1 MFNLKK
7 IKIMKTISY
16 ILIALFITVSFTSC
30 TADRINDNE
39 DISLEQFATGDGEID
54 PDDVG

>member
-1 MFNLKK
+1 
-7 IKIMKTISY
+7 MKTISY